1 MTDHPGWTD
10 DGAGRTRRAVR
21 ANGAIWLLTYPDP
34 TSVVNIQRLAGVGP
48 APTVDVFTPPTLP
61 NAEELTRGLAAAGPV
76 VRVRNGDIW
85 DSLATGVIRQV
96 IRAGQARLLYLRLR
110 DTHGERVRTAD
121 GPVRLFPSP
130 DAVLALSDAEFAT
143 LGLSFKRE
151 PLRAAAKAVSTYG
164 EKWLRSTPADLLIEL
179 QKIERIGPWTAGA
192 VVADLTN
199 DFRHYPYADLA
210 VRTWAGKLAPAMRWP
225 SEETLFAKRW
235 RELGRDQLATLTALT
250 LAQGAHV

>member
-1 MTDHPGWTD
+1 M
-10 DGAGRTRRAVR
+10 R